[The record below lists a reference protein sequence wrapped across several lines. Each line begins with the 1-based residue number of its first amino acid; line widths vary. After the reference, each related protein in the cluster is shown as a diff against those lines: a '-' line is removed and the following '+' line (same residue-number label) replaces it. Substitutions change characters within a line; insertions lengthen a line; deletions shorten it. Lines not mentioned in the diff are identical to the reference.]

1 MIETAA
7 FDAITTV
14 ATVPAILAIVNL
26 LKRAGM
32 SDKLSPFIAIL
43 LGIGINVS
51 VLYFGETEWFK
62 AASQGLIL
70 GMSAAGVYDISVTAG
85 AKKKE
90 VVNVGPTSVY
100 PQEETIIVSNE
111 GDTPS
116 V

>member
-1 MIETAA
+1 MIETAV

-85 AKKKE
+85 AKKE
-90 VVNVGPTSVY
+90 VVNVGSTSVY

>member
-51 VLYFGETEWFK
+51 ILYFGETEWFK

-85 AKKKE
+85 AKKE
-90 VVNVGPTSVY
+90 VMNVGPTSVY

-111 GDTPS
+111 GDTPA